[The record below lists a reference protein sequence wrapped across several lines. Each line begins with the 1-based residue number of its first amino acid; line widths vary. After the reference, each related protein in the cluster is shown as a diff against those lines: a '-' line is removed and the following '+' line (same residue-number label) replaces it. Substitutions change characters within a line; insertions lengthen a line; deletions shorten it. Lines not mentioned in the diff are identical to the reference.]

1 MKFFCRFGTRYKSI
15 LGIYILKA
23 LLKHNPCIF
32 WIQRTP
38 SLHFCNLFLVKWMW
52 ELQIV
57 DPQDQVYPAI
67 QRFHYKIQTLLFCRR
82 NTNLCVLDTLSFSRN
97 ISNPSLKFDKFSQVT
112 ILIKTLKSVHF
123 GNTITLILS
132 QGLLYKWTEH

>member
-1 MKFFCRFGTRYKSI
+1 MSRTRYKSI

-38 SLHFCNLFLVKWMW
+38 SSHFCNLFLVKWMW
-52 ELQIV
+52 ELQIM

-67 QRFHYKIQTLLFCRR
+67 QRFHYKIQILLFCRR